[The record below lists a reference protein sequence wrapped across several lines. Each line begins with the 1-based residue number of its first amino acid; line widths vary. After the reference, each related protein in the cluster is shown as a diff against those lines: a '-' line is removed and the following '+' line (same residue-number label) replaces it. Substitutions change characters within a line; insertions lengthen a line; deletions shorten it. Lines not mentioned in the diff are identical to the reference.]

1 MNRQF
6 LCALLAALL
15 LSLNGTARAQT
26 APETNTADAN
36 VAHNITI
43 SEGTNARI
51 SLQSQLSSKISEVGD
66 EVIGVLYES
75 VRSSDGRVAIPR
87 GTEFIGRVT
96 QVQAAKRPQR
106 QATITITF
114 EQMRMSYGVEK
125 VSTIVTAIDDYA
137 NDEKYKSKDEE
148 GKVGGGRS
156 GSRTGRNAGTM
167 GGIGGAIG
175 GAIGGLGGVLGGAGI
190 GALGGVLMS
199 KGNDIKLAPGT
210 VLRVRFERPVNLPAL
225 EAARE
230 TQRSERQ

>member
-6 LCALLAALL
+6 LCALLAGLL

-26 APETNTADAN
+26 TPETNNTGTN

-43 SEGTNARI
+43 SEGTTARI

-75 VRSSDGRVAIPR
+75 VRDSDGRVAIPR

-106 QATITITF
+106 PATITITF

-125 VSTIVTAIDDYA
+125 VSIIVLAIDDYA

-148 GKVGGGRS
+148 GKVGAGRS
-156 GSRTGRNAGTM
+156 GSRTGKNAGTM

-175 GAIGGLGGVLGGAGI
+175 GAIGGLGGVLGGAGA

-225 EAARE
+225 EAAR
-230 TQRSERQ
+230 